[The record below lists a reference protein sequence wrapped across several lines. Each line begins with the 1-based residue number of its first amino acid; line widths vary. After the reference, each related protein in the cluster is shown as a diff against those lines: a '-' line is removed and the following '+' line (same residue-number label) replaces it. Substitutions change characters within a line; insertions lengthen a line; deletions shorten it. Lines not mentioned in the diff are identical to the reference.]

1 MEDPPR
7 VRVLGVDYGEKR
19 LGLAVSDPG
28 GLIALALDTVQVENR
43 RQALAAVVAACRETE
58 AEQVV
63 VGLPLNMDGT
73 RGPMADKADAFADAL
88 GRAAGLPVA
97 TWDERLSTAAAE
109 RVLLEADLSRRK
121 RKKVRD
127 RVAAQVIL
135 QGYLDALQA

>member
-1 MEDPPR
+1 M
-7 VRVLGVDYGEKR
+7 RVLGVDYGEKR